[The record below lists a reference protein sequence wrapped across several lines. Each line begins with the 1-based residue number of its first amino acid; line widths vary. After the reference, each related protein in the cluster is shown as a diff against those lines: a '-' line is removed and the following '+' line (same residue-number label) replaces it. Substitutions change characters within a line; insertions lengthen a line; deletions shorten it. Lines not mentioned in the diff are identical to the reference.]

1 MDLVS
6 DLEWLYRQDLT
17 KSSLGSTAV
26 LRIVVP
32 PEIPEMQRR
41 NSFLCELGG
50 RIPTGFVSICTPT
63 AFRLVVFNLNPQ
75 TPKPP
80 DKTYVPNLG

>member
-26 LRIVVP
+26 LRIKGMHGRVEEVERTSRPFVLVP
-32 PEIPEMQRR
+32 KTNLSTETPLPLWPKD
-41 NSFLCELGG
+41 FV
-50 RIPTGFVSICTPT
+50 RIQGIRKTEQTN
-63 AFRLVVFNLNPQ
+63 RLPS
-75 TPKPP
+75 
-80 DKTYVPNLG
+80 